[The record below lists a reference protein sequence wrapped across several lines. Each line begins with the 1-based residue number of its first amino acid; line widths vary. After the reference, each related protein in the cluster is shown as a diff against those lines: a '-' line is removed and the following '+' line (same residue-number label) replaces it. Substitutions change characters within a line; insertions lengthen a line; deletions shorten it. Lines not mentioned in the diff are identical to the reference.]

1 MGSLFPL
8 NESQTPVAFV
18 TSLAISLDDRSN
30 IICLDSRNPVFPDDN
45 DEDGVVHVF
54 CFESSNDPCARW
66 TLCIHYYETNFTCSP
81 QLSTS
86 PTYLTSNIYHTC
98 PASPSHFTLW
108 ASGVPQT
115 PFPSCTQIGV
125 FVSTSGLTSITS
137 VPPSCFLLT
146 IRIAL
151 RCAARERTTLLPVME
166 EPNLGPGAAS
176 GALRAAPFS
185 SRPPSPPYIHVPI
198 FIGDGAD
205 QITVDPSGGGMG
217 SAYLSKDALEIIT
230 RGKEQIATNTTTLW
244 SYDNRRAAQKILD
257 FLYLG
262 PASVCRDLDFLR
274 DAGITMILACRDV
287 AFPGGF
293 QSVERAAVSLNI
305 TADVLDVDGKY
316 GLPQAFPKAVQKI
329 NDHLLSFYRNQ
340 AAAGGGAANS
350 SRQGKVLVC
359 CETGNDRS
367 AAIVVAYIMSIFD
380 MGMVKAAQFVGLQRF
395 CCNFDDD
402 VKHALTAYEDIVGA
416 MQDVKAQS
424 DAADKLLSAGT
435 SAEEQWAASTA
446 QIPPQKPGLVGSME
460 VDLAVSKGTKRR
472 LEETVD
478 SDMADAD
485 TVDSGDSDA
494 AGRSFAPF
502 TD

>member
-1 MGSLFPL
+1 M
-8 NESQTPVAFV
+8 
-18 TSLAISLDDRSN
+18 
-30 IICLDSRNPVFPDDN
+30 
-45 DEDGVVHVF
+45 
-54 CFESSNDPCARW
+54 
-66 TLCIHYYETNFTCSP
+66 
-81 QLSTS
+81 
-86 PTYLTSNIYHTC
+86 
-98 PASPSHFTLW
+98 
-108 ASGVPQT
+108 
-115 PFPSCTQIGV
+115 
-125 FVSTSGLTSITS
+125 
-137 VPPSCFLLT
+137 
-146 IRIAL
+146 
-151 RCAARERTTLLPVME
+151 

-185 SRPPSPPYIHVPI
+185 SRPPSPPYIHVPV
-198 FIGDGAD
+198 FMGD
-205 QITVDPSGGGMG
+205 GGMG
-217 SAYLSKDALEIIT
+217 SAYLSKGALEIIT

-293 QSVERAAVSLNI
+293 QSVEKAAAALGI

-340 AAAGGGAANS
+340 AVAGSGAEHHPEGLAVGNGS
-350 SRQGKVLVC
+350 FRQGKVLVC

-402 VKHALTAYEDIVGA
+402 VKHVLTAYEDIVGA

-424 DAADKLLSAGT
+424 DAADKLMLAGT
-435 SAEEQWAASTA
+435 SAEEQWAASSA
-446 QIPPQKPGLVGSME
+446 QISSQKPGLVGSME

-472 LEETVD
+472 LDETVD